1 MSSTLATSSSMTDC
15 DVADTSDYDNDGITD
30 SCDLDDDNDLIQDI
44 HDAYPNDYYRFLDS
58 ALESEYNDERE
69 FADEFDKSIQGT
81 LSNSTDVDWHK
92 ITVTSGE
99 VQSVLFDAR
108 TQSSGLGLWQVSWYS
123 PAMQVLS
130 TRNISKD
137 DGIFVYTLPFFDR
150 GTYFIRITPTFP
162 GNSQFHLSSQ
172 YTIGHAVEGL
182 LTNDEICD
190 GIDYNQDGIVD
201 TDVCPSPDSDGDG
214 IEDDIDAFP
223 NDAAASVDS
232 DEDGFP
238 DSWNVDAT
246 QEEISASS
254 LVLDAFPNDSSEF
267 FDTDGDNIGDNADRF
282 ALDASEWADL
292 DHDGIG
298 NNSDP
303 DDDGDG
309 ATDEFESVA
318 ANLNPAYADYR
329 VSSFNYHGC
338 VLSDGA
344 LTCFGG
350 GGGTEPPS
358 LNTPISNVAIG
369 GYFACAITGEDRA
382 IACWGESATQN
393 TPQGEGFYE
402 LAVGGYHVC
411 AINNSGVKC
420 AGTNDYGQITAP
432 TLNKPV
438 QVAAGGHHTCALDSD
453 GVECWGR
460 NDSGQTNVPT
470 LIDPKMIAV
479 GIEHSCAVD
488 DSGVVCWGDD
498 SRGEAT
504 PPNLANIRQLGLG
517 EHHSC
522 AITDDGVR
530 CWGDDAYSQVSNI
543 PDLLNPV
550 QISLGNSLS
559 CALTDEGIVCW
570 GAPGFD
576 SLVPSSLSIDPD
588 QDGFSN
594 QGGLDAF
601 PYDSSETTDTDG
613 DGIGDNSDAFP
624 NDASESLDTD
634 GDGIGNNADSD
645 DDGDG
650 YSDADEILARTD
662 PLDADSY
669 PGSPGLET
677 GGIPVWLYYIITQ
690 SNQSAR
696 R

>member
-81 LSNSTDVDWHK
+81 LSNSTDVDWYK

-137 DGIFVYTLPFFDR
+137 DGIFVYTLPFFDL
-150 GTYFIRITPTFP
+150 GTFFIRITPTFP

-223 NDAAASVDS
+223 SDPAASVDS
-232 DEDGFP
+232 DGDGAP
-238 DSWNVDAT
+238 DTWN
-246 QEEISASS
+246 
-254 LVLDAFPNDSSEF
+254 
-267 FDTDGDNIGDNADRF
+267 
-282 ALDASEWADL
+282 
-292 DHDGIG
+292 
-298 NNSDP
+298 
-303 DDDGDG
+303 DG
-309 ATDEFESVA
+309 ATDEE
-318 ANLNPAYADYR
+318 
-329 VSSFNYHGC
+329 
-338 VLSDGA
+338 
-344 LTCFGG
+344 
-350 GGGTEPPS
+350 
-358 LNTPISNVAIG
+358 
-369 GYFACAITGEDRA
+369 
-382 IACWGESATQN
+382 IAS
-393 TPQGEGFYE
+393 
-402 LAVGGYHVC
+402 
-411 AINNSGVKC
+411 
-420 AGTNDYGQITAP
+420 
-432 TLNKPV
+432 
-438 QVAAGGHHTCALDSD
+438 
-453 GVECWGR
+453 
-460 NDSGQTNVPT
+460 
-470 LIDPKMIAV
+470 
-479 GIEHSCAVD
+479 
-488 DSGVVCWGDD
+488 
-498 SRGEAT
+498 
-504 PPNLANIRQLGLG
+504 
-517 EHHSC
+517 
-522 AITDDGVR
+522 
-530 CWGDDAYSQVSNI
+530 
-543 PDLLNPV
+543 
-550 QISLGNSLS
+550 
-559 CALTDEGIVCW
+559 
-570 GAPGFD
+570 
-576 SLVPSSLSIDPD
+576 SSLA
-588 QDGFSN
+588 
-594 QGGLDAF
+594 LDAF
-601 PYDSSETTDTDG
+601 PYDPTETTDTDGDGTGDNSDAFPSDASETTDTDG

-624 NDASESLDTD
+624 NDASESLDAD
-634 GDGIGNNADSD
+634 GDGIGNNADTD

-669 PGSPGLET
+669 PGSPSLET
-677 GGIPVWLYYIITQ
+677 RGIPVWLYYIITQ
-690 SNQSAR
+690 SSQSAR